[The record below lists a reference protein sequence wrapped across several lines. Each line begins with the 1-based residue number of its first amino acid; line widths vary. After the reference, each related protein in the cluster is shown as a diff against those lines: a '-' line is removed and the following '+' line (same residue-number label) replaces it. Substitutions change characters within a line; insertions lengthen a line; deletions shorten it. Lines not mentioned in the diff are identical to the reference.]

1 MIWKWTFAIM
11 WSMSIG
17 VTILGNILLRGRDH
31 IFIISDIMLI
41 VSPISL
47 NSGSFNATFSFLPV
61 LGTKMQIAIFEV
73 FKISFNAG
81 LADYSAD
88 WGLESTE

>member
-73 FKISFNAG
+73 FKIYFNAG

>member
-1 MIWKWTFAIM
+1 
-11 WSMSIG
+11 MSVG
-17 VTILGNILLRGRDH
+17 VTILGNILLRGRDRT
-31 IFIISDIMLI
+31 FIISNITLI

-61 LGTKMQIAIFEV
+61 LGAKMQIAIFEM
-73 FKISFNAG
+73 FKISFNEG

-88 WGLESTE
+88 WRLQSTE